1 MLFIWPAAVAWS
13 WGNGWLYDVM
23 DQSMIDYGGSVTIYS
38 FAGAFGFVGTLF
50 TGRRPERYANEAK
63 FSIINVEI
71 YVLGAFLTILGVFG
85 MGWAQQSGHGV
96 IAMANLWICGA
107 VSSIMALKLLTIYN
121 KEMTIHYIAIYQGF
135 IAGMVFIASSA
146 GNTRPWVSGLHGL
159 MSGGVFWFG
168 IMAEKWLKIDD
179 PANITATFLIPGI
192 FGGVLPGF
200 IDDLY
205 GVYFAGWESGQT
217 LGTNVVGTGIIT
229 LWSAFWAVVIFGI
242 LSLVGALKLNHD
254 DTLEGTVI
262 TQRGFVKGSA
272 IRDSE

>member
-1 MLFIWPAAVAWS
+1 M
-13 WGNGWLYDVM
+13 
-23 DQSMIDYGGSVTIYS
+23 
-38 FAGAFGFVGTLF
+38 
-50 TGRRPERYANEAK
+50 
-63 FSIINVEI
+63 
-71 YVLGAFLTILGVFG
+71 
-85 MGWAQQSGHGV
+85 
-96 IAMANLWICGA
+96 
-107 VSSIMALKLLTIYN
+107 
-121 KEMTIHYIAIYQGF
+121 
-135 IAGMVFIASSA
+135 
-146 GNTRPWVSGLHGL
+146 
-159 MSGGVFWFG
+159 FWFG